1 MTARYVVTSDG
12 EPILETDSIRI
23 ARAQY
28 NVLGKNHIV
37 RIHERT
43 YRGQTVEL
51 DGDEVNRRV
60 EYEIREQIGRGD
72 L

>member
-12 EPILETDSIRI
+12 EPVLETDSVRI

-28 NVLGKNHIV
+28 NILGRDHIV
-37 RIHERT
+37 RIYERT
-43 YRGQTVEL
+43 YRGQQREL
-51 DGDEVNRRV
+51 DGDELTKRV
-60 EYEIREQIGRGD
+60 EAEIREQIGRGD